1 LTYSSQRR
9 AKADHRQRILSII
22 ESKEPMFKDLQKETK
37 LSPPSLAKHLN
48 ELVREGLVARESR
61 GPRRVVFILT
71 NRGKS
76 EEQKR
81 KEAIPAAL
89 EILKLLVQE
98 PSATKTLS
106 QLSDLAKD
114 NPTLVEL
121 FMKEFSQIMTND
133 QVIEWIAKHPGRE
146 GADVV
151 RRELLK
157 RMGKPEQLNGLGDEE
172 KVRATFQ
179 LLSEAL
185 RGITAPKEARKGQDH

>member
-1 LTYSSQRR
+1 LTYSSQRQ
-9 AKADHRQRILSII
+9 AKAGHRQSILSII

-37 LSPPSLAKHLN
+37 LSPPSLTKHLN
-48 ELVREGLVARESR
+48 DLVREGLVTRESR
-61 GPRRVVFILT
+61 GPRRVIFVLT
-71 NRGKS
+71 NKGKS

-81 KEAIPAAL
+81 KEAIPSAL

-121 FMKEFSQIMTND
+121 FMKEFSQMMTNN
-133 QVIEWIAKHPGRE
+133 QVLQWIAKHPGRE
-146 GADVV
+146 GAEVV
-151 RRELLK
+151 RRELIK
-157 RMGKPEQLNGLGDEE
+157 RMGKPEQLNGLEDGE
-172 KVRATFQ
+172 KVKATFQ

-185 RGITAPKEARKGQDH
+185 RDITSKESKKAQDR